1 MGLVE
6 EISRDNTALGRLA
19 QQSSTLEPMRSR
31 RKRPILDAVRTNASN
46 VFAGLQKALQ
56 NSCQSVHTAS
66 LYISSVGQ
74 QCQNHNH
81 ALKGSG
87 GSEAYR
93 IVLQHTSLTGHTLP
107 WLCKETEIRLS
118 DLQIETSGTKT
129 TKFIAKSR
137 VRFVDPASVPLTTT
151 ATCLSNSPQPSA
163 VIPDIKDLCGSILG
177 FQSRECGVCLG
188 YLADTPKSV
197 RLGLFRP
204 QAPIIDSDSFS
215 MLSLGDMLKE
225 KHGVRSLS
233 VASRRRLAASLALG
247 LLRLHN
253 TPWLSKQ
260 WGHKEI
266 TFFSNSGRILTE
278 HAFLTTSV
286 TSQGAPCDPIAY
298 FTPSAAITNESL
310 FVLGIIL
317 IELCLH
323 QAFENLLSPA
333 ELNPDG
339 TKHAASEYLAAL
351 RLLDKVDEEASWR
364 YGDAI
369 RHCINCPFNQG
380 AASLDNK
387 VFREAVYDNVVAVL
401 EEEASQFSRP

>member
-31 RKRPILDAVRTNASN
+31 RKRPILDALRTNASN
-46 VFAGLQKALQ
+46 VFASLQRALQ
-56 NSCQSVHTAS
+56 ISCQSAHTAS
-66 LYISSVGQ
+66 LYINSADQ
-74 QCQNHNH
+74 QCQGHIH
-81 ALKGSG
+81 ATKGNI
-87 GSEAYR
+87 YR

-107 WLCKETEIRLS
+107 WLCKETEIRSS
-118 DLQIETSGTKT
+118 DLQIETSSTQLTKVA
-129 TKFIAKSR
+129 AKSR
-137 VRFVDPASVPLTTT
+137 VRFADPGSLPLTTIPT
-151 ATCLSNSPQPSA
+151 SLPSA
-163 VIPDIKDLCGSILG
+163 PQSSVIIPDIKDLCGSILS
-177 FQSRECGVCLG
+177 FQTKECGVCLG
-188 YLADTPKSV
+188 YLADTPKSI

-204 QAPIIDSDSFS
+204 QAPIIDNDSFV
-215 MLSLGDMLKE
+215 MLSLGEMLKS
-225 KHGVRSLS
+225 KNGGRPMS

-247 LLRLHN
+247 LLGLHN

-266 TFFSNSGRILTE
+266 TFFSNGSHVLTE
-278 HAFLTTSV
+278 HAFLTTNM
-286 TSQGAPCDPIAY
+286 TSQGTPRKPATY
-298 FTPSAAITNESL
+298 FTPSAAIMNESL
-310 FVLGIIL
+310 FALGIIL

-351 RLLDKVDEEASWR
+351 RLLDRIDEEASWR

-387 VFREAVYDNVVAVL
+387 VFREAVYDNVVVVL

>member
-19 QQSSTLEPMRSR
+19 QQSSILEPMRSR

-46 VFAGLQKALQ
+46 VFASLQKALQ
-56 NSCQSVHTAS
+56 SSCQSAHTAS
-66 LYISSVGQ
+66 LYINSADQ
-74 QCQNHNH
+74 HCQNHEH
-81 ALKGSG
+81 ASNGSG

-93 IVLQHTSLTGHTLP
+93 IVLQHTSLSGHTLP

-118 DLQIETSGTKT
+118 NLQIETSSTQLT
-129 TKFIAKSR
+129 ASIAKSR
-137 VRFVDPASVPLTTT
+137 VRFADPASLPLVTIPVSLTS
-151 ATCLSNSPQPSA
+151 AQQPS
-163 VIPDIKDLCGSILG
+163 VIVPEIRDLCGSILS
-177 FQSRECGVCLG
+177 FQGRECDLCLG
-188 YLADTPKSV
+188 YLADTPKSI

-204 QAPIIDSDSFS
+204 QAPIIDNDSFS
-215 MLSLGDMLKE
+215 MLSLGDMLKR
-225 KHGVRSLS
+225 KSGNRPMS

-266 TFFSNSGRILTE
+266 NFFSNSGHVLTE
-278 HAFLTTSV
+278 HAFLTTSI
-286 TSQGAPCDPIAY
+286 TPHGTLRGPGAY
-298 FTPSAAITNESL
+298 FTPSAAIMNESL
-310 FVLGIIL
+310 FALGIIL

-351 RLLDKVDEEASWR
+351 RLLDRVDEGASWR

>member
-31 RKRPILDAVRTNASN
+31 RKRPILGAVRTNASN
-46 VFAGLQKALQ
+46 VFASLQKALQ
-56 NSCQSVHTAS
+56 NSCQSAHTAS
-66 LYISSVGQ
+66 LYINSADQ
-74 QCQNHNH
+74 QCQGHND
-81 ALKGSG
+81 ATKGNT
-87 GSEAYR
+87 YR
-93 IVLQHTSLTGHTLP
+93 IVLQHTSLTGHILP
-107 WLCKETEIRLS
+107 WLCKETEIRFS
-118 DLQIETSGTKT
+118 DLQIETSSTQVTKVA
-129 TKFIAKSR
+129 AKSR
-137 VRFVDPASVPLTTT
+137 VRFADPASLPLTTIPT
-151 ATCLSNSPQPSA
+151 SLPSA
-163 VIPDIKDLCGSILG
+163 PQSSVIIPDIKDLCGSILS
-177 FQSRECGVCLG
+177 FQTKECGVCLG
-188 YLADTPKSV
+188 YLADTPKSI

-204 QAPIIDSDSFS
+204 PAPIVDNDSFV
-215 MLSLGDMLKE
+215 MLSLGEMLKS
-225 KHGVRSLS
+225 KNGSRPMS

-247 LLRLHN
+247 LLRLYN

-266 TFFSNSGRILTE
+266 TFFSNGSHVLTE
-278 HAFLTTSV
+278 HAFLTTDM
-286 TSQGAPCDPIAY
+286 TSQGSPGNPATY
-298 FTPSAAITNESL
+298 FTPSAAIVNESL
-310 FVLGIIL
+310 FALGIIL

-351 RLLDKVDEEASWR
+351 RLLDRIDEEASWR